1 MKMRLVA
8 GASIVCPLNCGR
20 SAGPEDPR
28 ECQQARC
35 IFAQHG
41 PNKSPARVSGAKF
54 AGPAEGISGKP
65 TNSTRQTHHRLHA

>member
-41 PNKSPARVSGAKF
+41 PNKSPARERGSVCRSLRWAC
-54 AGPAEGISGKP
+54 
-65 TNSTRQTHHRLHA
+65 RRLR